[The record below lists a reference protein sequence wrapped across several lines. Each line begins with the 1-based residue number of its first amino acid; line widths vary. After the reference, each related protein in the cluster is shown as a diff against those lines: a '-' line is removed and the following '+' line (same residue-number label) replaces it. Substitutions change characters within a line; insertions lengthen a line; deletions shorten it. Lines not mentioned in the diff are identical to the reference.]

1 MTRQVIRLAC
11 AGWMVSC
18 AIGVAGCTDD
28 AGESSDIAASE
39 SASGGSSGASA
50 SGGHASGAA
59 GDHGAGALDA
69 SGNGGHG
76 GATSRDAGGDAR
88 GGATGRDAS
97 GSEVGES
104 PPDYNPCPEKGS
116 PCIIMPLGDS
126 ISYGDGSSTHGGY
139 RAPLFHL
146 TLTKG
151 QSITFVGTFM
161 DGPDTVDGVPFP
173 KHHEGH
179 SGYEIAGDHG
189 IAPFTAQAIK
199 GYSPQM
205 VLLMIGTNDIAFN
218 EDPPHAPMR
227 LGALMDIILETDPK
241 LLLVVAQ
248 IVPTTDDA
256 KNALVVAFN
265 AEIPALVKARLDAGK
280 HIAMVD
286 MYGALTADASYKTD
300 YMFNE
305 YHPNDAGY
313 VKLAETWYAKIG
325 SLLR

>member
-1 MTRQVIRLAC
+1 MAATESM
-11 AGWMVSC
+11 AGSD
-18 AIGVAGCTDD
+18 VAGTL
-28 AGESSDIAASE
+28 EAS
-39 SASGGSSGASA
+39 AVGGGGGSTAQD
-50 SGGHASGAA
+50 ASGAQ
-59 GDHGAGALDA
+59 
-69 SGNGGHG
+69 G
-76 GATSRDAGGDAR
+76 GAID
-88 GGATGRDAS
+88 RDAS
-97 GSEVGES
+97 GARGGGSNGRDANGAESTSPESSSPESSGS
-104 PPDYNPCPEKGS
+104 PPDFNPCPAKGS
-116 PCIIMPLGDS
+116 PCVIMPLGDS
-126 ISYGDGSSTHGGY
+126 ISYGDGSSNHGGY

-146 TLTKG
+146 ALTNH

-161 DGPDTVDGVPFP
+161 DGPDTVDNVPFP

-218 EDPPHAPMR
+218 DDPAHAPMR
-227 LGALMDIILETDPK
+227 LGGLLDIILQTDPN
-241 LLLVVAQ
+241 LLLIVAQ
-248 IVPTTDDA
+248 IVPTTDDG
-256 KNALVVAFN
+256 KTALVTAYN
-265 AEIPALVKARLDAGK
+265 AEIPALVKARHDAGK

-286 MYGALTADASYKTD
+286 MYGAVTADANYKTD